1 MATSRAQLRAK
12 AALNRQRLRNAVN
25 RFNAS
30 QRKLQRELDKLRRQ
44 CR

>member
-12 AALNRQRLRNAVN
+12 ATLNRQRLRNAVN
-25 RFNAS
+25 RYNAS
-30 QRKLQRELDKLRRQ
+30 VRKAKRDLERLRRT